1 MYSRGE
7 NNHKSETNYKES
19 RPTKKKLWNLKKLRC
34 KELKAQFLYWLIY
47 LPKQTLIY
55 FIGLSS

>member
-19 RPTKKKLWNLKKLRC
+19 RPTKKNCETWKSWGVKSLKLN
-34 KELKAQFLYWLIY
+34 FYID
-47 LPKQTLIY
+47 
-55 FIGLSS
+55 